1 MSISMTVFLI
11 IVAGAGVYFFCLAL
25 INMLWMKKET
35 QSANLT
41 DGPLISVLVPARNEE
56 IHIGPCIESLMK
68 QTYKNYEV
76 LVIDDNS
83 TDRTDE
89 ILQSI
94 KARYPDKLKLFKGD
108 ILEDGWRGKP
118 FALHQLC
125 PHANGD
131 YLLFTDADTVHSS
144 RSLSIAASNMEYH
157 KVDFLSGYIRQRLVT
172 FGEKITVPLMYILSF
187 FVLPLWVCKW
197 GKASL
202 LAAAVG
208 QYICVKKET
217 FMKTGGFTQVKNVTT
232 EDVYLARSMKK
243 QGAKTVFVDL
253 KDAAICRMYY
263 SYKDCVTGIG
273 KNIFDFMGKNNII
286 LIFAVLGVFFFL
298 TLPPF
303 MTFGL
308 TIKAL
313 ITHQLN
319 EIVFIAFCANT
330 VFMYF
335 GWFIVFKNQQLR
347 KRYTLLY
354 PIIFVNL
361 LYVALFSW
369 RRSIT
374 KKGYEW
380 KGRIVH

>member
-1 MSISMTVFLI
+1 MITLLYLAI
-11 IVAGAGVYFFCLAL
+11 AAAGLYFFSLSL

-35 QSANLT
+35 KAADTT
-41 DGPLISVLVPARNEE
+41 DGPFVSVLVPARDEE
-56 IHIGPCIESLMK
+56 IHIGPCIESLMN

-83 TDRTDE
+83 TDKTGEILDE
-89 ILQSI
+89 IKS
-94 KARYPDKLKLFKGD
+94 RYPDKLHLYKG
-108 ILEDGWRGKP
+108 LELKEGWRGKP

-125 PHANGD
+125 PHAKGEF
-131 YLLFTDADTVHSS
+131 LLFTDADTVHSS
-144 RSLSIAASNMEYH
+144 RSISIAVTNMLYH

-172 FGEKITVPLMYILSF
+172 FGERITVPLMYILSF

-197 GKASL
+197 GKSSI

-217 FMKTGGFTQVKNVTT
+217 FFSTGGFEQVKNVTT

-243 QGAKTVFVDL
+243 KGAKTVFVDL

-273 KNIFDFMGKNNII
+273 KNIFDFLGKNNII
-286 LIFAVLGVFFFL
+286 LVFAFFGVLLFL
-298 TLPPF
+298 ALPPF
-303 MTFGL
+303 LTFGFAIRALLGHAVPWNIFIPFL
-308 TIKAL
+308 TNTL
-313 ITHQLN
+313 FMSFGWL
-319 EIVFIAFCANT
+319 IVFFS
-330 VFMYF
+330 
-335 GWFIVFKNQQLR
+335 QQLK
-347 KRYTLLY
+347 KRYAILY
-354 PIIFVNL
+354 PIIFTNL
-361 LYVALFSW
+361 LYVAFDSW

-374 KKGYEW
+374 KQGHEW